1 MMIQFNKYKKQ
12 KQAEIFCFI
21 VNSLLDCGFVP
32 QTKILVLQ
40 RQYYQT
46 IVLAKNIKS
55 INLKLK
61 MSRFNAKQ
69 ANNLTLLTGF
79 YRSV

>member
-46 IVLAKNIKS
+46 IVLAKKYKIYKFKIK
-55 INLKLK
+55 NVK
-61 MSRFNAKQ
+61 
-69 ANNLTLLTGF
+69 
-79 YRSV
+79 V